1 MRSLVSILLL
11 LLLVNCVW
19 GQQTELTPES
29 KPETKT
35 FEGHDGYIFSVAFSP
50 DGKTIASGSTDK
62 TVKLWDV
69 DTGAELKTF
78 VGHY

>member
-29 KPETKT
+29 KQETKT
-35 FEGHDGYIFSVAFSP
+35 FEGHDGYISSVAFSP
-50 DGKTIASGSTDK
+50 DGKTIASGGGNKEILRRD
-62 TVKLWDV
+62 VKKKD
-69 DTGAELKTF
+69 
-78 VGHY
+78 